1 MLHNYNKADQNL
13 LSKYMQYG
21 WLQLLNKNNK
31 WNPSLRSTSSKPK
44 IRLCHDQLFH
54 KKEKENE
61 KKMNTHPK
69 RRPGQSN
76 RKVPYSKEIN
86 RDPTTEVW
94 RVMDLHTIVTG
105 IQISSDARKRNN
117 MQ

>member
-1 MLHNYNKADQNL
+1 
-13 LSKYMQYG
+13 
-21 WLQLLNKNNK
+21 
-31 WNPSLRSTSSKPK
+31 
-44 IRLCHDQLFH
+44 
-54 KKEKENE
+54 
-61 KKMNTHPK
+61 MNTHPK